1 MRYCKKCNTRLEE
14 DDVFCPECGAKYE
27 EDEKDFNADI
37 PENNKSDMGKK
48 RKSVL
53 IKIVVCIIVL
63 SMLGYFVI
71 YPQVTQHIQVQENQE
86 KAERVINLINSVTSV
101 EITLDS
107 EKDLDSAKT
116 EYNSLTDEQKSLVDN
131 YDKLD
136 EAYATLDEL
145 KLEQE
150 NQEKAQNVIDAIN
163 GIDAGGLM
171 GDDTSVQSIR
181 EEYNNLT
188 DAQKELV
195 TNLDKLEECEE
206 IVQQK
211 RAEKAEKEAQAQA
224 EKESRNEI
232 NEMFET
238 LLEFEGVWGDFGS
251 HVNKYEGL
259 IESAI
264 KSSIS
269 LSDYFG
275 GDVNE
280 VYMYMYRQG
289 DNAYFIRFGGPSPS
303 GAGQFRTLEC
313 TVVPNDDGTK
323 LQYIEGSYY

>member
-1 MRYCKKCNTRLEE
+1 MRFCENCGHQLDNTAE
-14 DDVFCPECGAKYE
+14 FCENCGTRVNRGDGIVHNHHNE
-27 EDEKDFNADI
+27 TTV
-37 PENNKSDMGKK
+37 GKK
-48 RKSVL
+48 KTKVGIIIGAVIVGIVVL
-53 IKIVVCIIVL
+53 IVVGGFI
-63 SMLGYFVI
+63 I
-71 YPQVTQHIQVQENQE
+71 YPKVTQYMQQKENQE
-86 KAERVINLINSVTSV
+86 KAERVIELIDSVNSDEISLETETELNAVKV
-101 EITLDS
+101 EYD
-107 EKDLDSAKT
+107 
-116 EYNSLTDEQKSLVDN
+116 SLTEEQKKLVDN
-131 YDKLD
+131 YGEL
-136 EAYATLDEL
+136 ETAYDALYDL
-145 KLEQE
+145 KEKQE

-163 GIDAGGLM
+163 GIDASGLM

-195 TNLDKLEECEE
+195 TNLDKLEEYEE

-289 DNAYFIRFGGPSPS
+289 DNAYFIRFEGPSPS